1 MQEEDKVKTKAAYL
15 GVFTA
20 LALIFSY
27 IETLLPLH
35 PGIPGAK
42 LGVANLVV
50 VVALYKMGV
59 REALAVSAARIVLA
73 GFLFGNLVSILY
85 SLAGGLLSFAAMVF
99 VKEKDIFSVYG
110 VSMTGGVFHN
120 MGQIAAAMAV
130 LDSYSV
136 TYYIPALLV
145 IGLFTGTIIGTA
157 AAEMLKRLAALDI
170 RI

>member
-1 MQEEDKVKTKAAYL
+1 MKTKAAYL

-50 VVALYKMGV
+50 IVALYKMGE
-59 REALAVSAARIVLA
+59 REALAVSASRIVLA

-85 SLAGGLLSFAAMVF
+85 SLAGGMLSFAVMAF
-99 VKEKDIFSVYG
+99 ARKRDIFSVYG
-110 VSMTGGVFHN
+110 VSMAGGVFHN
-120 MGQIAAAMAV
+120 MGQIAAAVAV

-136 TYYIPALLV
+136 TYYIPVLLV
-145 IGLFTGTIIGTA
+145 IGVFTGTLIGIVA
-157 AAEMLKRLAALDI
+157 AGMLKRLAALDI